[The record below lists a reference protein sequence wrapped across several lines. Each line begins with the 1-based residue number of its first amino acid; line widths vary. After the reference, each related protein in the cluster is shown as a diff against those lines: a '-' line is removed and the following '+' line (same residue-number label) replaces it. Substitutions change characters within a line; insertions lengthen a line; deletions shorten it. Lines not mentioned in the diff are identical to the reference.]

1 MHTLHQESSL
11 GAQKAT
17 PDSLVALSS
26 FGPTEFYQNPKKQ
39 TLLPKTQNSSTI
51 KVTFRLFTKGTF
63 LVFNMT
69 PPGVQHV
76 HAKFQEFWDNTR

>member
-1 MHTLHQESSL
+1 MHQAQES
-11 GAQKAT
+11 
-17 PDSLVALSS
+17 LVPRTRLLVVTFDAFSS

-76 HAKFQEFWDNTR
+76 HAIFQEFWDNTR